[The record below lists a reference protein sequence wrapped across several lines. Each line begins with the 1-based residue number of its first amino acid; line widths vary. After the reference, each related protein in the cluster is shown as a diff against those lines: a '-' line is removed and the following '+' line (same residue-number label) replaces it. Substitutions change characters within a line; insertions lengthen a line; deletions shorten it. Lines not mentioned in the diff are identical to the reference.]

1 MATIVEMLK
10 RVESFDPVQATG
22 EAMQAN
28 EEKILDVNRDQ
39 LYEQGV
45 GKDGQPL
52 PPYKSAQYAKKKLQ
66 QRGKSIVDIFRSG
79 KLQREMELTVQGDEY
94 SIFSKVPYSQ
104 YVVGA
109 RPTIYGLD
117 PDGKREA
124 WNIVSGDVADKL
136 AEQMQVK

>member
-1 MATIVEMLK
+1 MATIAEML
-10 RVESFDPVQATG
+10 RRIDRFDPIQATG
-22 EAMQAN
+22 EAMKDN
-28 EEKILDVNRDQ
+28 EEKILDVNREQ

-52 PPYKSAQYAKKKLQ
+52 PPYKSPQYAKKKLQ

-79 KLQREMELTVQGDEY
+79 KLQREMELTVQGAEY

-109 RPTIYGLD
+109 RPTVYGLD
-117 PDGKREA
+117 EDGKKEA
-124 WNIVSGDVADKL
+124 WKIVKSDFVDKL
-136 AEQMQVK
+136 AQTLQVK